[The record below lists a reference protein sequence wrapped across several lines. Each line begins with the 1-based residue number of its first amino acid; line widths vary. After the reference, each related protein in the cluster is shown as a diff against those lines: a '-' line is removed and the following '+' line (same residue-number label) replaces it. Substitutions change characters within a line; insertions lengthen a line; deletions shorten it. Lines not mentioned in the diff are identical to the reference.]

1 MSISLSLGHYREK
14 GLPSLGKTSLAFVF
28 YSLELSSLTTWVSK
42 KCHYIYSQIVK
53 PVLASFYFEK
63 LCVANIKNF
72 PHHFCY
78 KAILHFLL
86 CSGAVIFF
94 FFSHETGS
102 LVGRRRWFLYFELI
116 FQTVSCQIHLSIFQE
131 PAFLHFTL

>member
-28 YSLELSSLTTWVSK
+28 YSLELSSLTIWVSK

-86 CSGAVIFF
+86 CSGEVIFF
-94 FFSHETGS
+94 FF
-102 LVGRRRWFLYFELI
+102 FLMKLA
-116 FQTVSCQIHLSIFQE
+116 L
-131 PAFLHFTL
+131 L